1 MQDRTI
7 KTEDAEP
14 FSVRVFFFSEET
26 GDHGTS
32 TESEDIAEGDHQGKN
47 RCAERDTCHKIGV
60 AGPGNKVSIYHIMTS
75 EITILNTTGSA
86 IVKKAFGTGAF
97 SKISFSIWKPP
108 LIIAV
113 YIEIRVKAVIDP
125 YCYLLYRK
133 INGQAIQLKS
143 TKNS

>member
-1 MQDRTI
+1 MGSVGISVCVSTKKSEDRLAKQQHKSSDHDSAQDRTI

-60 AGPGNKVSIYHIMTS
+60 AGPGNKVSIYHI
-75 EITILNTTGSA
+75 
-86 IVKKAFGTGAF
+86 
-97 SKISFSIWKPP
+97 
-108 LIIAV
+108 
-113 YIEIRVKAVIDP
+113 ID
-125 YCYLLYRK
+125 
-133 INGQAIQLKS
+133 Q
-143 TKNS
+143 